1 MNNEEKSLPST
12 NKINWFPGHMS
23 KTLKEMQNNS
33 KLCDC
38 FVYVLDARCPTSC
51 INPEFLKVVKDK
63 PIIFVLNKADLV
75 EQEDI
80 KRFKQHFN
88 SLGHECVALNATI
101 SGNSKVIVN
110 AIRKIFAERLQKNK
124 ERQVTFVMRAM
135 VIGIPN
141 SGKST
146 IVNNLCNK
154 GRAITGNKAGVT
166 RSKQWIKVGN
176 DIEFMDTPGVL
187 LPNFDKEQNAY
198 NLAFVGSVRDDV
210 LNLIDVCEHLISRLR
225 KMKNNPIKLKYNI
238 DFDETTLDIDIL
250 NGIGRKRG
258 CLIKGGEID
267 LERATKLLLT
277 EFRAGK
283 LGKICLE

>member
-1 MNNEEKSLPST
+1 M
-12 NKINWFPGHMS
+12 INWFPGHMS
-23 KTLKEMQNNS
+23 KTLRDMQNNS

-51 INPEFLKVVKDK
+51 INPEFVKVCKDK
-63 PIIFVLNKADLV
+63 PILFVLNKADLV
-75 EQEDI
+75 DGNDI
-80 KRFKQHFN
+80 KRFKEYFN
-88 SLGHECVALNATI
+88 SLGHECISLNATV
-101 SGNSKVIVN
+101 SGNSKIILST
-110 AIRKIFAERLQKNK
+110 IRKIFAERLQKNK
-124 ERQVTFVMRAM
+124 ERQVTFVLRAM

-166 RSKQWIKVGN
+166 RSKQWVKVGN

-187 LPNFDKEQNAY
+187 LPNFEDEDKAY

-210 LNLIDVCEHLISRLR
+210 LNLIDVCERLVARLR
-225 KMKNNPIKLKYNI
+225 AMKSNPLQTKYSISFDEITLNI
-238 DFDETTLDIDIL
+238 DVLKL
-250 NGIGRKRG
+250 IGKKRG

-267 LERATKLLLT
+267 LERTTKLLLT
-277 EFRAGK
+277 DFRAGK

>member
-1 MNNEEKSLPST
+1 M
-12 NKINWFPGHMS
+12 INWFPGHMS
-23 KTLKEMQNNS
+23 KTLKEMQSNS

-38 FVYVLDARCPTSC
+38 FVYVLDARCPNSC
-51 INPEFLKVVKDK
+51 INPEFVKVCKDK

-75 EQEDI
+75 EQTDI
-80 KRFKQHFN
+80 KRFKEHFN
-88 SLGHECVALNATI
+88 SLGHECVSLNATV
-101 SGNSKVIVN
+101 SGNAKIIVN
-110 AIRKIFAERLQKNK
+110 AIRKVFAERLQRNK
-124 ERQVTFVMRAM
+124 EKQVTFVLRAM

-187 LPNFDKEQNAY
+187 LPNFENEDYAY

-210 LNLIDVCEHLISRLR
+210 LNLIEVCERLIARLR
-225 KMKNNPIKLKYNI
+225 VMKNNPLQTKYGI
-238 DFDETTLDIDIL
+238 VFDKNTLDNDIL
-250 NGIGRKRG
+250 KQIGKKRG

-267 LERATKLLLT
+267 MERATKVLLK
-277 EFRAGK
+277 EFRVAK

>member
-1 MNNEEKSLPST
+1 M
-12 NKINWFPGHMS
+12 INWFPGHMS
-23 KTLKEMQNNS
+23 KTLREMQNNS

-51 INPEFLKVVKDK
+51 INPEFVKVCKDK

-75 EQEDI
+75 EPADI
-80 KRFKQHFN
+80 KRFKEYFN
-88 SLGHECVALNATI
+88 SLGHECVSMNATV
-101 SGNSKVIVN
+101 SGNAKIIVN
-110 AIRKIFAERLQKNK
+110 AIRKVFAERLQKNK
-124 ERQVTFVMRAM
+124 ERQVTFVLRAM
-135 VIGIPN
+135 VLGIPN

-187 LPNFDKEQNAY
+187 LPNFDDEDKAY

-210 LNLIDVCEHLISRLR
+210 LNLIDVCERLIRKLR
-225 KMKNNPIKLKYNI
+225 VMKTKPLQTKYGVAFEE
-238 DFDETTLDIDIL
+238 DTLDNDVL
-250 NGIGRKRG
+250 KLIGKKRG
-258 CLIKGGEID
+258 CLVKGGEID
-267 LERATKLLLT
+267 MERATKILLT
-277 EFRAGK
+277 DFRAGK
-283 LGKICLE
+283 LGKIILE

>member
-1 MNNEEKSLPST
+1 M
-12 NKINWFPGHMS
+12 INWFPGHMS
-23 KTLKEMQNNS
+23 KTLKQMQADS

-38 FVYVLDARCPTSC
+38 FVYVLDARCPNSC
-51 INPEFLKVVKDK
+51 INPEFVKVCRDK

-75 EQEDI
+75 EPADI
-80 KRFKQHFN
+80 KRFKEYFN
-88 SLGHECVALNATI
+88 SLGHECVSLNATV
-101 SGNSKVIVN
+101 SGNAKIIVN
-110 AIRKIFAERLQKNK
+110 AIRKVFAERLQKNK
-124 ERQVTFVMRAM
+124 EKQVTFVLRAM
-135 VIGIPN
+135 VLGIPN

-187 LPNFDKEQNAY
+187 LPNFEDENNAY

-210 LNLIDVCEHLISRLR
+210 LNLIDVCERLIAKLR
-225 KMKNNPIKLKYNI
+225 TMQNKPLQTKYSVMFEDNTLNN
-238 DFDETTLDIDIL
+238 DIL
-250 NGIGRKRG
+250 KQIGKKRG

-267 LERATKLLLT
+267 MERATKILLT
-277 EFRAGK
+277 DFRAGK

>member
-1 MNNEEKSLPST
+1 M
-12 NKINWFPGHMS
+12 INWFPGHMS
-23 KTLKEMQNNS
+23 KTLKEMQSNS

-38 FVYVLDARCPTSC
+38 FVYVLDARCPVSC
-51 INPEFLKVVKDK
+51 INPEFVKVCRDK

-75 EQEDI
+75 DPVDI
-80 KRFKQHFN
+80 KRFKEHFN
-88 SLGHECVALNATI
+88 SLGHECVSLNATV
-101 SGNSKVIVN
+101 SGNAKIILN
-110 AIRKIFAERLQKNK
+110 AIRKVFAERLQKNK
-124 ERQVTFVMRAM
+124 ERQVTFVLRAM

-187 LPNFDKEQNAY
+187 LPNFDNEENAY

-210 LNLIDVCEHLISRLR
+210 LNLIDVCERLIARLR
-225 KMKNNPIKLKYNI
+225 IMSNKPLQTKYGVA
-238 DFDETTLDIDIL
+238 FDENTLDNDIL
-250 NGIGRKRG
+250 KSIGKKRG

-267 LERATKLLLT
+267 FERATKILLT
-277 EFRAGK
+277 DFRAGK

>member
-1 MNNEEKSLPST
+1 M
-12 NKINWFPGHMS
+12 INWFPGHMS

-33 KLCDC
+33 KLCNC
-38 FVYVLDARCPTSC
+38 FVYVLDARCPVSC
-51 INPEFLKVVKDK
+51 INPEFVKVCRDK
-63 PIIFVLNKADLV
+63 PIVFVLNKADLV
-75 EQEDI
+75 DVADI
-80 KRFKQHFN
+80 KRFKDHFN
-88 SLGHECVALNATI
+88 SLGHECVALNATV
-101 SGNSKVIVN
+101 SGNSKIIVN

-124 ERQVTFVMRAM
+124 ERQVTFVLRAM

-187 LPNFDKEQNAY
+187 LPNFENEDLAY

-210 LNLIDVCEHLISRLR
+210 LNLIDVCEHLIARFR
-225 KMKNNPIKLKYNI
+225 VMTNNPLNTKYGVI
-238 DFDETTLDIDIL
+238 FDENTLNNDIL
-250 NGIGRKRG
+250 KQIGKKRG

-267 LERATKLLLT
+267 LERACKVLLT

>member
-1 MNNEEKSLPST
+1 M
-12 NKINWFPGHMS
+12 INWFPGHMS
-23 KTLKEMQNNS
+23 KTLKEMQSNS
-33 KLCDC
+33 KLCEC
-38 FVYVLDARCPTSC
+38 FVYVLDARCPISC
-51 INPEFLKVVKDK
+51 INPEFVKVCRDK

-75 EQEDI
+75 DIADI
-80 KRFKQHFN
+80 KRFKEHFN
-88 SLGHECVALNATI
+88 SLGHECVSLNATV
-101 SGNSKVIVN
+101 SGNAKIIVN
-110 AIRKIFAERLQKNK
+110 AIRKVFAERLQKNK
-124 ERQVTFVMRAM
+124 ERQVTFVLRAM
-135 VIGIPN
+135 VLGIPN

-187 LPNFDKEQNAY
+187 LPNFDNEDYAY

-210 LNLIDVCEHLISRLR
+210 LNLVDVCERLIARLR
-225 KMKNNPIKLKYNI
+225 VMLSKPLQTKYSVEFN
-238 DFDETTLDIDIL
+238 ENTLDNDIL
-250 NGIGRKRG
+250 KAIGKKRG

-267 LERATKLLLT
+267 LERATKILLT
-277 EFRAGK
+277 DFRSGK

>member
-1 MNNEEKSLPST
+1 M
-12 NKINWFPGHMS
+12 INWFPGHMS
-23 KTLKEMQNNS
+23 KTLRDMQNNS

-38 FVYVLDARCPTSC
+38 FVYVLDARCPNSC
-51 INPEFLKVVKDK
+51 INPEFVKVCKDK

-75 EQEDI
+75 EQTDI
-80 KRFKQHFN
+80 KRFKEQFN
-88 SLGHECVALNATI
+88 SQGYECVALNATV
-101 SGNSKVIVN
+101 SGNSKIIVN
-110 AIRKIFAERLQKNK
+110 TIRKVFAERLQKNR
-124 ERQVTFVMRAM
+124 ERQVTFVLRAM

-187 LPNFDKEQNAY
+187 LPNFENEDNAY

-210 LNLIDVCEHLISRLR
+210 LNLIEVCEKLIARLR
-225 KMKNNPIKLKYNI
+225 VMKTNPLQTKYGVIMEEN
-238 DFDETTLDIDIL
+238 TLDNDIL
-250 NGIGRKRG
+250 KQIGKKRG

-267 LERATKLLLT
+267 MERATKILLT
-277 EFRAGK
+277 DFRAGK